1 MTESLASASLHTIE
15 LRIDGMHCGGCTGR
29 VQRALAGVPGVVDA
43 TVDLE
48 RQAATIT
55 ARETVE
61 PARLVDAVGAAG
73 YRATVREAVAGSDA
87 MAAQAGHEA
96 SPGAAATVLLDI
108 DGMTCASC
116 VSRVEK
122 ALAKVPGVTH
132 ASVNLATERAT
143 VDASA
148 DVSAARLVEA
158 VEQAGYQATPIE
170 SARAVATSEPVDHKA
185 SRSVELDIDGM
196 TCASCVSRVEKALA
210 KVPGVARATVNL
222 ATERATV
229 DASADVSTAR
239 LAEAVEQAGYR
250 ATPVE
255 SAPSAMTATPVDHK
269 AAHSVELDIDG
280 MTCASCVSRVEKA
293 LAKVPGVTHASVN
306 LATER
311 ATVEASADVSA
322 ARLAEAVEQAGHR
335 ATPVQPA
342 PSAATSEP
350 VDHKATH
357 SVELDIDGMT
367 CASCV
372 SRVEK
377 ALAKVPGVTHAS
389 VNLATERA
397 TVEASAD
404 VSAARL
410 AEAIEQAGY
419 RATPVESAPSPA
431 RSTSAEREATHS
443 IDLDIGGMTCASCV
457 SRVERALEKVPGVT
471 HASVN
476 LATERASVRA
486 AGPLDADA
494 LIAAVTTAGYR
505 ATPAPTPAAA
515 AAAAAD
521 ANAAASSAPAA
532 PDRDARKRQEALR
545 ERNLVIA
552 SAVLSAPLVAPML
565 AAPLGI
571 DAMLPGWLQLVLA
584 SIVQFG
590 FGARFYRAAWHAVKA
605 RAGNMD
611 LLVAL
616 GTSAAYGLSLWMLL
630 RDPAHP
636 GHLYFEASA
645 VIVTLVRFGKWL
657 EARAKRQT
665 NDAIRALNAL
675 RPDRARIVDNGVERD
690 VPLAQVRV
698 GTIVSVRPG
707 ERLPVDGRVVSGR
720 SHVDESLI
728 TGESLPV
735 PKDDGDAVTAGSI
748 NGEGALV
755 VETTAI
761 GAETTLAR
769 IIRLVESAQAEKAP
783 IQRLVDRVSAVFV
796 PAILGIAVLT
806 LVGWLL
812 AGAGAETAILNAVAV
827 LVIACPCA
835 LGLATPAAIMAGTG
849 VAARHGVLIKD
860 AQALELAQRA
870 TVIAFDKTGTLTEGK
885 PSVTAFDAVDVP
897 RDDALALA
905 AAVQRHSDHPLAR
918 AVVAAYDA
926 QRNAQAAP
934 VATDARAVAGRGVEA
949 RVDGRLLA
957 LGSTRWRDE
966 LGIVVPPA
974 LDARAAELERAGNT
988 ISWLMH
994 ADAPRAAI
1002 ALIAFGDTV
1011 KPGARDAIAALADRH
1026 VASVLVTGDN
1036 RGSAAAVAAALGI
1049 DEVHAQVLPDDKA
1062 RVVASLKREHG
1073 GVIAMVGDGINDA
1086 PALAAADVGI
1096 AMATGTDVAM
1106 HTAGITLMRGDP
1118 ALVADAIDISKRTY
1132 RKIQQNLFWAFVYNL
1147 IGVPLAAL
1155 GWLNPVIAGAAMAF
1169 SSVSV
1174 VTNALLLRRWKGRAR

>member
-15 LRIDGMHCGGCTGR
+15 LGVDGMHCGGCTGR

-55 ARETVE
+55 ARDTVE

-87 MAAQAGHEA
+87 MAAQAEHEA
-96 SPGAAATVLLDI
+96 SPGAATTVLIDI

-122 ALAKVPGVTH
+122 ALAKVPGVTR

-143 VDASA
+143 VEASA

-170 SARAVATSEPVDHKA
+170 SARAVATSE
-185 SRSVELDIDGM
+185 
-196 TCASCVSRVEKALA
+196 
-210 KVPGVARATVNL
+210 
-222 ATERATV
+222 
-229 DASADVSTAR
+229 
-239 LAEAVEQAGYR
+239 
-250 ATPVE
+250 
-255 SAPSAMTATPVDHK
+255 PVDHK

-322 ARLAEAVEQAGHR
+322 AQLVEAVEQAGYQ
-335 ATPVQPA
+335 ATPIESA
-342 PSAATSEP
+342 RAAATSEP
-350 VDHKATH
+350 VHHKAAH

-404 VSAARL
+404 VSAAQL
-410 AEAIEQAGY
+410 VEAVEQAGY
-419 RATPVESAPSPA
+419 QAMPVESAPSPA
-431 RSTSAEREATHS
+431 RSASAEREATHS

-457 SRVERALEKVPGVT
+457 SRVEKALEKVPGVT

-486 AGPLDADA
+486 AGPLDVDA

-505 ATPAPTPAAA
+505 ATPAPAPAPT

-521 ANAAASSAPAA
+521 ANAAASSPPAA

-630 RDPAHP
+630 RDAAHP

-665 NDAIRALNAL
+665 TDAIRALNAL

-885 PSVTAFDAVDVP
+885 PSVTAFDAVDLP

-1073 GVIAMVGDGINDA
+1073 GVVAMVGDGINDA

>member
-15 LRIDGMHCGGCTGR
+15 LGVDGMHCGGCTGR

-73 YRATVREAVAGSDA
+73 YRATVRGAVAGSDA
-87 MAAQAGHEA
+87 MAAQAKQDA
-96 SPGAAATVLLDI
+96 RPGAAATVLLDI

-143 VDASA
+143 VEASA
-148 DVSAARLVEA
+148 EVSAARLVEA
-158 VEQAGYQATPIE
+158 VEQAGYRATLIE
-170 SARAVATSEPVDHKA
+170 SAPAAVTSQP
-185 SRSVELDIDGM
+185 I
-196 TCASCVSRVEKALA
+196 
-210 KVPGVARATVNL
+210 
-222 ATERATV
+222 
-229 DASADVSTAR
+229 
-239 LAEAVEQAGYR
+239 
-250 ATPVE
+250 
-255 SAPSAMTATPVDHK
+255 DHK

-322 ARLAEAVEQAGHR
+322 ARLAEAVEQAG
-335 ATPVQPA
+335 
-342 PSAATSEP
+342 
-350 VDHKATH
+350 
-357 SVELDIDGMT
+357 
-367 CASCV
+367 
-372 SRVEK
+372 
-377 ALAKVPGVTHAS
+377 
-389 VNLATERA
+389 
-397 TVEASAD
+397 
-404 VSAARL
+404 
-410 AEAIEQAGY
+410 Y

-457 SRVERALEKVPGVT
+457 SRVEKALEKVPGVT

-494 LIAAVTTAGYR
+494 LIAAVATAGYR
-505 ATPAPTPAAA
+505 ATLAAA
-515 AAAAAD
+515 PSAGAK
-521 ANAAASSAPAA
+521 AAASSIPAA

-665 NDAIRALNAL
+665 TDAIRALNAL

-707 ERLPVDGRVVSGR
+707 ERLPIDGRVVSGR

-885 PSVTAFDAVDVP
+885 PSVTAFDAVDLP

-1049 DEVHAQVLPDDKA
+1049 GEVHAQVLPDDKA

-1073 GVIAMVGDGINDA
+1073 GVVAMVGDGINDA

>member
-1 MTESLASASLHTIE
+1 MTEPLASAALNSIVLTVE
-15 LRIDGMHCGGCTGR
+15 GMHCGGCTGR

-43 TVDLE
+43 AVDLAD
-48 RQAATIT
+48 RSATVS
-55 ARETVE
+55 AHDAVD
-61 PARLVDAVGAAG
+61 PARLIEAIGDAG
-73 YRATVREAVAGSDA
+73 YRATLREAVDTGERRADEPASTSP
-87 MAAQAGHEA
+87 AA
-96 SPGAAATVLLDI
+96 PAAAPIELEI
-108 DGMTCASC
+108 EGMTCASC
-116 VSRVEK
+116 VARVEK
-122 ALAKVPGVTH
+122 ALAGVPGVTR

-143 VDASA
+143 VDAAGVPASRLA
-148 DVSAARLVEA
+148 DA
-158 VEQAGYQATPIE
+158 VKQAGYLATPVAE
-170 SARAVATSEPVDHKA
+170 PDAAVAPPPAAVHA
-185 SRSVELDIDGM
+185 ELDIGGM
-196 TCASCVSRVEKALA
+196 TCASCAGRVEQALA
-210 KVPGVARATVNL
+210 NVPGVAR
-222 ATERATV
+222 
-229 DASADVSTAR
+229 
-239 LAEAVEQAGYR
+239 
-250 ATPVE
+250 
-255 SAPSAMTATPVDHK
+255 
-269 AAHSVELDIDG
+269 
-280 MTCASCVSRVEKA
+280 
-293 LAKVPGVTHASVN
+293 ASVN

-311 ATVEASADVSA
+311 ATVHGA
-322 ARLAEAVEQAGHR
+322 A
-335 ATPVQPA
+335 
-342 PSAATSEP
+342 
-350 VDHKATH
+350 
-357 SVELDIDGMT
+357 
-367 CASCV
+367 
-372 SRVEK
+372 
-377 ALAKVPGVTHAS
+377 
-389 VNLATERA
+389 
-397 TVEASAD
+397 
-404 VSAARL
+404 
-410 AEAIEQAGY
+410 
-419 RATPVESAPSPA
+419 
-431 RSTSAEREATHS
+431 
-443 IDLDIGGMTCASCV
+443 
-457 SRVERALEKVPGVT
+457 
-471 HASVN
+471 
-476 LATERASVRA
+476 
-486 AGPLDADA
+486 PLDPAA
-494 LIAAVTTAGYR
+494 LIAAVTAAGYR
-505 ATPAPTPAAA
+505 ASRVAAPAGASGTPAMTGAPAGTKPEAA
-515 AAAAAD
+515 KAAD
-521 ANAAASSAPAA
+521 A
-532 PDRDARKRQEALR
+532 DTRKRRDAIR

-552 SAVLSAPLVAPML
+552 AALLSAPLIAPMF
-565 AAPLGI
+565 AAPFGV
-571 DAMLPGWLQLVLA
+571 DAMLNGWLQLVLA

-590 FGARFYRAAWHAVKA
+590 FGARFYRAAWHAIKA

-630 RDPAHP
+630 RDPMHP

-645 VIVTLVRFGKWL
+645 VIITLVRFGKWL

-665 NDAIRALNAL
+665 TEAIRALNAL
-675 RPDRARIVDNGVERD
+675 RPDRARIVEHGVERD

-698 GTIVSVRPG
+698 GTAVSIRPG
-707 ERLPVDGRVVSGR
+707 ERVPVDGRVVSGR
-720 SHVDESLI
+720 SHIDESLI

-735 PKDDGDAVTAGSI
+735 AKDGGDPVTAGSI

-796 PAILGIAVLT
+796 PAILGIAALT
-806 LVGWLL
+806 LIGWLI

-885 PSVTAFDAVDVP
+885 PSVTAFDAVGLP
-897 RDDALALA
+897 RDEALALA

-918 AVVAAYDA
+918 AVAAAHHADVAARGGA
-926 QRNAQAAP
+926 TSAP

-949 RVDGRLLA
+949 RVAGRLLA

-966 LGIVVPPA
+966 LDIAVPPA

-988 ISWLMH
+988 ISWLMR
-994 ADAPRAAI
+994 ADAPRAPL

-1011 KPGARDAIAALADRH
+1011 KPGARDAIAALAARG

-1036 RGSAAAVAAALGI
+1036 RGSAAAVAASLGI
-1049 DEVHAQVLPDDKA
+1049 GEVHAQVLPDDKA
-1062 RVVASLKREHG
+1062 RVIAELKRTHDG
-1073 GVIAMVGDGINDA
+1073 IVAMVGDGINDA

-1118 ALVADAIDISKRTY
+1118 SLVADAIDISKRTY

-1147 IGVPLAAL
+1147 VGVPLAAL